1 MRDPADAVAPHA
13 GSLGLPESPAE
24 SAAPLGQSVAP
35 PAAAIPP
42 TLPTLAAVHGPPL
55 LSCPAPR
62 TSPWTC
68 LVFPDRFSSQRLSS
82 QKEFSP
88 RTLSESGPRA
98 AAFSFRFQLKAGQL
112 RLSLTRARILV
123 GTFSFGDRPQIRR
136 CKRRPKTMFSKDRRA
151 TPRFQP
157 KPGDYITYGAS
168 SVDIRNICLEGV

>member
-13 GSLGLPESPAE
+13 GSLRLPESPAE

-42 TLPTLAAVHGPPL
+42 PLPTLAAVHGPPL

-112 RLSLTRARILV
+112 PSELSEVSRRISRLQILTIAWM
-123 GTFSFGDRPQIRR
+123 T
-136 CKRRPKTMFSKDRRA
+136 
-151 TPRFQP
+151 
-157 KPGDYITYGAS
+157 
-168 SVDIRNICLEGV
+168 

>member
-13 GSLGLPESPAE
+13 GSLRLPESPAE
-24 SAAPLGQSVAP
+24 SAAPLGQKVAP
-35 PAAAIPP
+35 PADEIPP

-55 LSCPAPR
+55 LSCPPPR

-112 RLSLTRARILV
+112 HCARLGDSNRRFRIV
-123 GTFSFGDRPQIRR
+123 SMIAESTAVQPESF
-136 CKRRPKTMFSKDRRA
+136 
-151 TPRFQP
+151 
-157 KPGDYITYGAS
+157 
-168 SVDIRNICLEGV
+168 L